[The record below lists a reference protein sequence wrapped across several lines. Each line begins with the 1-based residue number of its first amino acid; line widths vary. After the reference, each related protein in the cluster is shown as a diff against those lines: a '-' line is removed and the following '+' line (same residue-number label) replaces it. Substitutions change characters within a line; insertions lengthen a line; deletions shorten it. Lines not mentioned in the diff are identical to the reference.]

1 MTTKTSLWKNLN
13 LVASGLYRNET
24 TGEYYAVKYHGRAR
38 SLENLETTDRKIAE
52 RKARA
57 WKEKLARTVAAGQQI
72 KGDGG
77 MRMGELLTR
86 YLATRGTIATS
97 TARSE
102 AGRVKKMRT
111 LFPLGMEAKVSDV
124 RVGDIGAWLSL
135 VSVADGKLLRAGTRN
150 LFRAFARMVFQ
161 FAVAE
166 KIIETSPFD
175 ERILKKA
182 RRDQITRIIPSRL
195 EFDALIFEMRLP
207 RGQRALRDETA
218 RRSLNARNKAAADC
232 AFFLGGAGVGQAEA
246 LALRW
251 EDVGTD
257 EIKMLR
263 KKTNSFFRVPIFA
276 WLRPLLDRMRS
287 EAGGEAAAG
296 LVFSLTR
303 ADLSFFLQRACRK
316 CGLPNFTPRNLR
328 AMRIKRLWEAGVD
341 VKEIAKWQGHKDGG
355 VLILSTY
362 TEVFGSNSNDY
373 SLSQLRKAETAHFAG
388 VVVQADVVGEPAA
401 G

>member
-1 MTTKTSLWKNLN
+1 MWKNLK

-38 SLENLETTDRKIAE
+38 ALENLATNDRKIAE

-57 WKEKLARTVAAGQQI
+57 WKDKLARTVAAGQKI
-72 KGDGG
+72 GGDGG
-77 MRMGELLTR
+77 MRMGELLDR

-111 LFPLGMEAKVSDV
+111 LFALGMDAKVSDV

-135 VSVADGKLLRAGTRN
+135 VSVVDGKLLRAGTRN

-166 KIIETSPFD
+166 QIIETSPFD

-182 RRDQITRIIPSRL
+182 RRDQITRIIPSRV
-195 EFDALIFEMRLP
+195 EFDAVIFEMRLP
-207 RGQRALRDETA
+207 RAQRTLRDKDA
-218 RRSLNARNKAAADC
+218 WRSVLARNKAAADC

-251 EDVGTD
+251 EDVGPD
-257 EIKMLR
+257 EMTMLR
-263 KKTNSFFRVPIFA
+263 KKTKSFFRVPIFA
-276 WLRPLLDRMRS
+276 WLRPLLERMRS

-296 LVFSLTR
+296 LVFSVTR
-303 ADLSFFLQRACRK
+303 ADLSFLLQRACRR

-373 SLSQLRKAETAHFAG
+373 SQAQLKKAEEA
-388 VVVQADVVGEPAA
+388 EELRLKPI
-401 G
+401 